1 MFLRKHLLLKG
12 MPIHFL
18 FCNKAFDSCFEHLLF
33 RSEMMVLCLLITKA
47 VPGAW
52 SLIPRTTAPAA
63 PSSAALGAGGCVLLG
78 RGGDKRLDF
87 SPLEEMNLTITRS
100 WGVSGRHWVPT
111 PRDPEVKE
119 IWRAWGDPGKR
130 PVQLTAICTAH
141 SQTESHLILQDCGA
155 RCLCSLSGIPWA
167 SQFQCYR

>member
-52 SLIPRTTAPAA
+52 SLILALQRQLLPALQLWEQVDVSYWVGEGTKDWISV
-63 PSSAALGAGGCVLLG
+63 PW
-78 RGGDKRLDF
+78 KR
-87 SPLEEMNLTITRS
+87 
-100 WGVSGRHWVPT
+100 
-111 PRDPEVKE
+111 
-119 IWRAWGDPGKR
+119 
-130 PVQLTAICTAH
+130 
-141 SQTESHLILQDCGA
+141 
-155 RCLCSLSGIPWA
+155 
-167 SQFQCYR
+167 